1 MLDKLG
7 RNKIL
12 LIFLVFIFACRNE
25 FEKPGVYHTELIC
38 VDRDIILI
46 RYTRL
51 SEVRKAIIKAY
62 GNKKKFKTS
71 ENYTVISLENNRSM
85 RIEALLPEDAINC
98 NLREIYHPGKDKFKR
113 QYMETPG
120 YDLFH

>member
-7 RNKIL
+7 HNKIL
-12 LIFLVFIFACRNE
+12 LIFFVFIFACKSE
-25 FEKPGVYHTELIC
+25 YDKPGVYHTELIC
-38 VDRDIILI
+38 ADRDIILI

-51 SEVRKAIIKAY
+51 TEARAAIIKAY
-62 GNKKKFKTS
+62 SNKKKFKTS
-71 ENYTVISLENNRSM
+71 ESYTVISLESNRSM
-85 RIEALLPEDAINC
+85 RIDGLLPEDAINC